1 MGDDFRT
8 KINISLTVDEKIQL
22 QALATSEGL
31 TASALISQWIAE
43 AGSNKES
50 ALAFMTERNVL
61 SEMFELLEL
70 TRKFKVALKNNMVM
84 SFSEYVERYIRED
97 ENGCL
102 YEDVSE
108 CKVEPFVYIDEAYA
122 SEPLQ
127 IGSIMVDVGARW
139 VNNEDMTIHFD
150 VPGPLWSD
158 EMDWGYPRLYVKD
171 IADDE
176 LSDGTVYMRLDYVNR
191 RNVNQDWREDGT
203 PMTAGIYLNKN
214 TGKYIAADAI
224 EASWLI
230 NDDEII

>member
-1 MGDDFRT
+1 MVNDPRT
-8 KINISLTVDEKIQL
+8 KMNISLTVDEKIQL
-22 QALATSEGL
+22 QALATAEGL

-43 AGSNKES
+43 AGASKES

-61 SEMFELLEL
+61 SETFELLEL
-70 TRKFKVALKNNMVM
+70 ARRFKVALKNNMVM
-84 SFSEYVERYIRED
+84 SFSEYVERYICED

-108 CKVEPFVYIDEAYA
+108 WKVRPFVYIDEAYA
-122 SEPLQ
+122 NEPLQ

-150 VPGPLWSD
+150 EPGPLWSD

-171 IADDE
+171 MADKE
-176 LSDGTVYMRLDYVNR
+176 LPEGTVYMRLDYVNR
-191 RNVNQDWREDGT
+191 RNVNQDWNEDGT
-203 PMTAGIYLNKN
+203 PMTAAVYLNKN
-214 TGKYIAADAI
+214 TGKYVAADAI
-224 EASWLI
+224 EVPWLI